1 VVSSFAPGTKK
12 ITNTT
17 CTAIVWV
24 YVLPLVQITMWSGVS
39 ADVKKKLVEEIT
51 AAFER
56 QGIPKEA
63 VSIII
68 YEVPKEN

>member
-1 VVSSFAPGTKK
+1 
-12 ITNTT
+12 
-17 CTAIVWV
+17 
-24 YVLPLVQITMWSGVS
+24 LVQITMWSGVS

-56 QGIPKEA
+56 QEIPKEA

-68 YEVPKEN
+68 YEVPKENWGSGGILHSLKFSQSQA